1 MAEDTLEPYVNPL
14 SYAFH
19 ATLSPVADF
28 ARQFSAIVLP
38 ARGSFSS
45 ASSSF
50 VLLASPRS
58 SSSTL
63 SFVAEDLSLV
73 LCFSW
78 MILYL
83 WERVSKVFFLIASI
97 IFDYIGI

>member
-38 ARGSFSS
+38 ARFLLFRFFFLRPPRISALFIFYSF
-45 ASSSF
+45 
-50 VLLASPRS
+50 LRRRG
-58 SSSTL
+58 
-63 SFVAEDLSLV
+63 SLV